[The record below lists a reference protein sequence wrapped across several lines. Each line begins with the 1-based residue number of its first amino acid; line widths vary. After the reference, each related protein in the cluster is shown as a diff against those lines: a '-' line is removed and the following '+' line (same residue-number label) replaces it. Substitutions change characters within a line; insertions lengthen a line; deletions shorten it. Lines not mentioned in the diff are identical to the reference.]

1 MVFYAVDGRQSGYS
15 AGLTQKDLADELL
28 QQGCQWAVNLD
39 GGGSTTLSVLLPGS
53 SAPGGGQLPLR
64 RLSPGLRH
72 LHPAGHRRP
81 HGPGAGAPGPSADG
95 LTVLT
100 GPP

>member
-53 SAPGGGQLPLR
+53 SAPAVDNSPSG

-72 LHPAGHRRP
+72 LHPAGHRRS
-81 HGPGAGAPGPSADG
+81 HGPGAGRLAPPGG
-95 LTVLT
+95 RV
-100 GPP
+100 

>member
-1 MVFYAVDGRQSGYS
+1 MVFYAVDGVESPATP

-53 SAPGGGQLPLR
+53 SAPAVDNSPPAA
-64 RLSPGLRH
+64 LSGLRH
-72 LHPAGHRRP
+72 LHPAGHRRS
-81 HGPGAGAPGPSADG
+81 HGPGAGAPGPPG
-95 LTVLT
+95 GRL
-100 GPP
+100 

>member
-53 SAPGGGQLPLR
+53 SAPAVDNSPSGGSLR
-64 RLSPGLRH
+64 ALSLIHISEPT
-72 LHPAGHRRP
+72 RR
-81 HGPGAGAPGPSADG
+81 S
-95 LTVLT
+95 
-100 GPP
+100 